1 MAAHAADNDNDL
13 NGTSMLSRPLPG
25 RLASTLALALCVAA
39 PLHAAPDAAPTAAP
53 AATASALPPIE
64 RFFINPVLAG
74 AKLSP
79 SARYLAAVSSAPGRR
94 DILVVIDLQANSAK
108 PVAGYKDAD
117 ILDFEWVNDGRLL
130 FNVTDRQVA
139 PGGAYMAAGLY
150 AVDKDGAN
158 LRQLA
163 NRRGNAIE
171 STGTLIASKV
181 LPWHTFM
188 MDERGAQDSA
198 FVYVQSVEYAEDSYD
213 IRTVNL
219 LKLNTLTGA
228 TQTVQ
233 RPARVTGW
241 MLDHKGEPRLASGSD
256 KGMTTIWYR
265 EPATGAWRVLSTF
278 DTYKGGKDAFEP
290 LGFGSDGTLY
300 AVAHG
305 GKDTTSVF
313 TVDTA
318 TGKLGAEPLVVTP
331 GYDFSGSL
339 VSSGDK
345 LLGIRLRTDAVTTVW
360 LDAPMQAVQQ
370 KLDEALP
377 GTINLMSFPS
387 GNHAEWALVRSY
399 SDKTPPFYHLYN
411 VRTGK
416 LNLVGQAYPGID
428 PARMGRQDAVRYK
441 ARDGME
447 IPALLTLPASGAK
460 NAPLVVLVH
469 GGPYVH
475 GNHWGWD
482 PETQFLASRGYA
494 VLEPD
499 FRGSTGYGDKHFRA
513 GWKQWG
519 LKMQDDI
526 ADGARWAVAQ
536 GYADPKRIC
545 IAGASYGGYAT
556 LMGLVNDPDLYKC
569 GVSWA
574 GVTDINLLYDGH
586 WSFTSDMTA
595 QWKQY
600 GMPDLIGDQVKDAA
614 QLKATS
620 PIQQAARIKAPLLL
634 AYGGVDRRV
643 PMFHGRKFLDAV
655 KPTNPQVEWLEYQ
668 DEGHGWSLPAN
679 RVDFW
684 GRVEKFLD
692 RNIGSGAK

>member
-1 MAAHAADNDNDL
+1 MF
-13 NGTSMLSRPLPG
+13 SRSLMC
-25 RLASTLALALCVAA
+25 RLGSALALVLCSAA
-39 PLHAAPDAAPTAAP
+39 PLHAAAP
-53 AATASALPPIE
+53 AALPPIE
-64 RFFINPVLAG
+64 AFFANPVLAG

-79 SARYLAAVSSAPGRR
+79 SARYLAAVSGAPGRR
-94 DILVVIDLQANSAK
+94 DSLVVIDLKEKSAK
-108 PVAGYKDAD
+108 LVAGYGNVD
-117 ILDFEWVNDGRLL
+117 ILEFEWVNDGRLV

-139 PGGAYMAAGLY
+139 PGGQYMAAGLY
-150 AVDKDGAN
+150 AVDKDGGQ

-163 NRRGNAIE
+163 ERRGDAQDTTSSRI
-171 STGTLIASKV
+171 GRRI

-188 MDERGAQDSA
+188 MDERGAQNSE
-198 FVYVQSVEYAEDSYD
+198 FIYAESYD
-213 IRTVNL
+213 YDDDSGELKTVNL

-228 TQTVQ
+228 VQTVQ
-233 RPARVTGW
+233 RPARVKGW
-241 MLDHKGEPRLASGSD
+241 MLDHKGEPRLATAVENGV
-256 KGMTTIWYR
+256 TTIWYR
-265 EPATGAWRVLSTF
+265 DPANSGWRVLSTF
-278 DTYKGGKDAFEP
+278 STYQGGKDAFDP

-300 AVAHG
+300 VTAHG
-305 GKDTTSVF
+305 GADTTSVY
-313 TVDTA
+313 TVDPA
-318 TGKLGAEPLVVTP
+318 TGKRSAEPVVVTP
-331 GYDFSGSL
+331 GYDFAGSL
-339 VSSGDK
+339 IRSGDK
-345 LLGIRLRTDAVTTVW
+345 LLGIRVRTDAAGTVW
-360 LDAPMQAVQQ
+360 LDPAMAKVQQ
-370 KLDEALP
+370 QLDRMLP
-377 GTINLMSFPS
+377 GTVNLMSFPS
-387 GNHAEWALVRSY
+387 SNHAEWALVQSY
-399 SDKTPPFYHLYN
+399 SDVKPPFYSLYN
-411 VRTGK
+411 VRSGE
-416 LNLVGQAYPGID
+416 LDPVGQAYPGID
-428 PARMGRQDAVRYK
+428 PARMGRQDPVRYK

-475 GNHWGWD
+475 GNNWGWD
-482 PETQFLASRGYA
+482 PDTQFLASRGYA

-536 GYADPKRIC
+536 GIADPQRIC

-569 GVSWA
+569 GVSWV

-586 WSFTSDMTA
+586 WSFTSDMTE

-600 GMPDLIGDQVKDAA
+600 GMPDMVGDQVKDAE

-643 PMFHGRKFLDAV
+643 PMYHGRKFMDAV
-655 KPTNPQVEWLEYQ
+655 KPTNSQVEWIAYQ
-668 DEGHGWSLPAN
+668 DEGHGWLLPAN

-684 GRVEKFLD
+684 SRVEKFLD
-692 RNIGSGAK
+692 KNIGSGAK